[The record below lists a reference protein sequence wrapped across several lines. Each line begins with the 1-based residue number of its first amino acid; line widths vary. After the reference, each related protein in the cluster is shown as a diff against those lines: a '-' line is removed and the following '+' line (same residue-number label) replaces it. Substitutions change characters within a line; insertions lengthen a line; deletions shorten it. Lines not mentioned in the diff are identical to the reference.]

1 AILVTDSSG
10 HGLGVISKTDL
21 ILAYNHG
28 VSLETPASEMMS
40 VPIRS
45 CREDDMLEEAIRTM
59 IFSDVH
65 RLFVKAPNAHDYS
78 GVFSLT
84 DAARNRSGSCL
95 ACITSRIQITPS

>member
-1 AILVTDSSG
+1 M
-10 HGLGVISKTDL
+10 ISKTDL

-45 CREDDMLEEAIRTM
+45 CRENDMLEEAIRRM
-59 IFSDVH
+59 IFTDVH
-65 RLFVKAPNAHDYS
+65 RLFVKDARTDSYS

-84 DAARNRSGSCL
+84 DAARNRSGSCQ
-95 ACITSRIQITPS
+95 ACITSRIEITSH